1 MVSAAD
7 MVAHYTNGEAIA
19 PGTTD
24 GRPARRS
31 ASAPTPSATSSTSF
45 PSRTPTASR
54 MSEPCPLSARELD
67 VLRHLSEG
75 MDYRRIATEMHL
87 SVSTIRTHLH
97 NVYGKVGT
105 IDRAQAVLTARNRGW
120 I

>member
-1 MVSAAD
+1 
-7 MVAHYTNGEAIA
+7 
-19 PGTTD
+19 
-24 GRPARRS
+24 
-31 ASAPTPSATSSTSF
+31 
-45 PSRTPTASR
+45 

-75 MDYRRIATEMHL
+75 MVYKQIAGEMQL

-97 NVYGKVGT
+97 NVYGKIGAV
-105 IDRAQAVLTARNRGW
+105 DRAQAVLTARERGW